1 MTSDKGE
8 QMDLYEI
15 LGVAPDAPTADIR
28 RAYRKLVKKHHP
40 DTGGDPE
47 AFRRLQLAHDVLSD
61 PVRRKRYDET
71 GDFSD
76 VVDNT
81 DAQAIGVID
90 GLLNRIVQDADAA
103 SRDIIAWMKSRI
115 EDDIAEA
122 NRYIIDMSGHEK
134 RLTALAKRIVKR
146 PKNDIV
152 GRVLNGKIEVV
163 KTAIAGAQ
171 RNIAA
176 LQRATE
182 MLSGY
187 AFDPE
192 PPKERDWNT
201 DIARVQRKMMF
212 GVRGLGS

>member
-1 MTSDKGE
+1 MTNDKGD
-8 QMDLYEI
+8 QMDLYGT
-15 LGVAPDAPTADIR
+15 LGVAKDATLADVR

-61 PVRRKRYDET
+61 PQRRERYNET
-71 GDFSD
+71 GDCAD
-76 VVDNT
+76 VIDNT

-90 GLLNRIVQDADAA
+90 KLLNRIIQDESAS
-103 SRDIIAWMKSRI
+103 SRDIIAWMRSRI
-115 EDDIAEA
+115 EDDVAEA

-152 GRVLNGKIEVV
+152 GRVLRGKIDTLANAV
-163 KTAIAGAQ
+163 KGAQ

-176 LQRATE
+176 LNRAGE
-182 MLSGY
+182 MLADYS
-187 AFDPE
+187 FDPE
-192 PPKERDWNT
+192 PRTVRPNQYADVLLNR
-201 DIARVQRKMMF
+201 RMF
-212 GVRGLGS
+212 SGLGGR